1 LKSLIVGFALALI
14 PVPAGAVEVNATV
27 GGIIAGEVMCSL
39 KRHGASDDVLSL
51 ELGRIT
57 QKLKSAKLLDL
68 STDAGVYYSTSAAV
82 LKECPSAT
90 RHRDGLH

>member
-1 LKSLIVGFALALI
+1 MKSLIVGFALALF
-14 PVPAGAVEVNATV
+14 PVPVGAAELNATV

-57 QKLKSAKLLDL
+57 HKLKSAKLLDL
-68 STDAGVYYSTSAAV
+68 STDAGAYYSTSAAV

>member
-1 LKSLIVGFALALI
+1 LKSLIVGIGLALI
-14 PVPAGAVEVNATV
+14 PVPAGAADITASI